1 MFGPIGFP
9 ELMLI
14 FMVVLLLF
22 GPKKL
27 PEFAKFLGK
36 AIREFKK
43 TVNDAKSTI
52 EDELGDVDI
61 AEDLKEINR
70 DLNDI
75 KSSAQFKLD
84 DDNLFPE
91 PKKTAEPKKKTR
103 STKSTGPKKKK

>member
-43 TVNDAKSTI
+43 TINDAKSTI
-52 EDELGDVDI
+52 EDELQDTEISESLKDI
-61 AEDLKEINR
+61 NKDLQ
-70 DLNDI
+70 DI
-75 KSSAQFKLD
+75 KSATQIKLD
-84 DDNLFPE
+84 EDIFMEE
-91 PKKTAEPKKKTR
+91 PQKKQKSPAKRRKNEKKSK
-103 STKSTGPKKKK
+103 

>member
-70 DLNDI
+70 DLNEI

-84 DDNLFPE
+84 EETLFPE
-91 PKKTAEPKKKTR
+91 SKKKTKT
-103 STKSTGPKKKK
+103 SNPTKPPRPKKKK